1 MNRRATSTRCR
12 KAAQKSTKSNSHLW
26 FQENKVDLQHINH
39 MSCTINSTKSG
50 IKANINTLTTSLQL
64 KSKTINKLHSD
75 VKDLAWERRKEEVS
89 IFTKVERIL
98 ESYGVKIQVYHGGT
112 LTGVAIIAMLNKHQ
126 AIMDEIASVAVDAIE
141 KRSQNTRPLRPPTV
155 AIFKATLDLHRKL
168 F

>member
-1 MNRRATSTRCR
+1 MKTKKEQLESHLDLQLVVNDTSRKKLMNRRATSTRCR

-89 IFTKVERIL
+89 IFTKVE
-98 ESYGVKIQVYHGGT
+98 
-112 LTGVAIIAMLNKHQ
+112 
-126 AIMDEIASVAVDAIE
+126 
-141 KRSQNTRPLRPPTV
+141 
-155 AIFKATLDLHRKL
+155 
-168 F
+168 